1 MKTYQKTALKITSL
15 LFLFS
20 LSNSCTLFDNSQEEQ
35 GTYIVVP
42 ATKGVISKWKSV
54 RNGDRLTKVT
64 VLLNTIENKRLSVDS
79 VISIENKP
87 FTEKTSYSVHYTRQ
101 DSFFSKKTRNN
112 LLNYTVSSY
121 KESYLKQNKQWVLD
135 RKRTTQF
142 DVTTNTTITTDNQYQ
157 NNKLIDSS
165 VYFKSPTHSIHRKL
179 SRNELNTLA
188 LEKIDSTIL
197 TKDSI
202 VFSNIK
208 HWYIYEKRQGIDFH
222 GVWTDST
229 LRKREYYSEQ
239 ITQNNRLVII
249 IVEFIPDA
257 TPNQWLLYNIES
269 LYKPLLEKIN
279 TEYFLDGNKI
289 EYSCLLNQKK
299 EICYE
304 SYRSGGTSTLK
315 VGTFQEG
322 ENCACNGEKTLARI
336 HISIRDKNNE

>member
-1 MKTYQKTALKITSL
+1 MKTCQKVALKITSL

-20 LSNSCTLFDNSQEEQ
+20 LLNSCTLFDNSQEEQ
-35 GTYIVVP
+35 GTNIVVP
-42 ATKGVISKWKSV
+42 ATKGVISKWRSV
-54 RNGDRLTKVT
+54 RNDNHLTKVT
-64 VLLNTIENKRLSVDS
+64 VVLNTIENKLLSVDS
-79 VISIENKP
+79 VISIDNNP

-101 DSFFSKKTRNN
+101 DSFFSKKTRNS

-142 DVTTNTTITTDNQYQ
+142 DVATNTTITTDNHYQ

-179 SRNELNTLA
+179 SMNELNTLA
-188 LEKIDSTIL
+188 LEKIDSTVF

-202 VFSNIK
+202 ILSNIK
-208 HWYIYEKRQGIDFH
+208 HWDIYEKRQGMDFH

-239 ITQNNRLVII
+239 ITQNNRLAII
-249 IVEFIPDA
+249 IVEFIPNV

-269 LYKPLLEKIN
+269 LYKPLLKKIN
-279 TEYFLDGNKI
+279 TEYVLDGNKI
-289 EYSCLLNQKK
+289 DYSCLLSQKK

-304 SYRSGGTSTLK
+304 SYRNGGTSTLK

-322 ENCACNGEKTLARI
+322 ENCACAGEKTLARI